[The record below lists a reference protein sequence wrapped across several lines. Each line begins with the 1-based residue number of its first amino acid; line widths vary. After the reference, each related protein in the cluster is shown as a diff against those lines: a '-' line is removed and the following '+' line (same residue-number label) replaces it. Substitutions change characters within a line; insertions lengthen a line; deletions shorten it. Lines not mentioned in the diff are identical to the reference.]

1 MPSDRDTVERLRAE
15 VALLERQLA
24 AVARLAGELSS
35 ITKLDATIQEAL
47 RVSLELVDAH
57 AGSIILHDDKKDK
70 LVFRYVIGEAAAD
83 LMGMELETD
92 QGIAGAVFHSGQ
104 TRVSEDVTKERDH
117 DSGVGEKIHYLTQ
130 NMVTV
135 PLKTHENRCIGVMQV
150 LNKSDGHFNE
160 HDVATLDI
168 LGAQVAAAIEA
179 ARLQEE
185 ARLAQVVNFIGDI
198 SHDVKNMITP
208 VQTSAETIRFI
219 SDDVFAQFD
228 RTLEDP
234 DWSPTAADRVRAT
247 VQELRDLLPEMVDL
261 ILDGADTVQQRMAE
275 ISAAVKGLV
284 SQPHFEKAD
293 VLDVARRA
301 VALLEHQASKAE
313 ITVGVEAVGE
323 VPEVLTREMSWNE
336 YEAQPRPKDAPS
348 PATFE
353 GRIELQ
359 RRDRTV
365 TLAQRRS
372 DEGAPPD
379 TGALIVS
386 LHGDKTRLKRRAEA
400 ETAIRGHTNPMPQLR
415 HLLEGL
421 DVAVPRY
428 GGIAPVTPNVR
439 RKVFGARSPTPTQ
452 EKALRVALNTPDIA
466 LIQGP
471 PGTGKTT
478 VIVALV
484 ERLQEVWDTQD
495 GVQGRLLLS
504 QAAEVLGL
512 VIVAHEQGGG

>member
-1 MPSDRDTVERLRAE
+1 MRTDSTGSERDLQHE
-15 VALLERQLA
+15 VDLLERQLEA
-24 AVARLAGELSS
+24 ARRISAELSS
-35 ITKLDATIQEAL
+35 ITKLDETIQEAL
-47 RVSLELVDAH
+47 NISLDVVDAH
-57 AGSIILHDDKKDK
+57 AGSIILFDPKASK
-70 LVFRYVIGEAAAD
+70 LVFRYVVGEKAD
-83 LMGMELETD
+83 ELTGLQLEID
-92 QGIAGAVFHSGQ
+92 RGIAGAVFQSGRL
-104 TRVSEDVTKERDH
+104 RVSEDMTSEKDH
-117 DSGVGEKIHYLTQ
+117 FREVGERIHYRTR

-135 PLKTHENRCIGVMQV
+135 PLKSYQGRCIGVMQV

-323 VPEVLTREMSWNE
+323 IPQFALDKKQMYNAAYNLVFN
-336 YEAQPRPKDAPS
+336 AIDACGPGAS
-348 PATFE
+348 ITLRVSAEPQGQFPD
-353 GRIELQ
+353 GGYCRI
-359 RRDRTV
+359 DCV
-365 TLAQRRS
+365 
-372 DEGAPPD
+372 D
-379 TGALIVS
+379 TGSGMPEHVRAKLFTDDAVS
-386 LHGDKTRLKRRAEA
+386 TK
-400 ETAIRGHTNPMPQLR
+400 PM
-415 HLLEGL
+415 
-421 DVAVPRY
+421 
-428 GGIAPVTPNVR
+428 
-439 RKVFGARSPTPTQ
+439 
-452 EKALRVALNTPDIA
+452 
-466 LIQGP
+466 
-471 PGTGKTT
+471 GTGLGTRIIKNVIDAHDGTISVESEMGVGTT
-478 VIVALV
+478 IICKVPLAR
-484 ERLQEVWDTQD
+484 EETQ
-495 GVQGRLLLS
+495 LTN
-504 QAAEVLGL
+504 
-512 VIVAHEQGGG
+512 GGH